1 MLVTKVIDKIEFL
14 PLNGSREFFMEAQ
27 EDHLRFNKIW
37 HDNERSERIAKH
49 GKILYSSKP
58 RHTNIKYFWVKDIV
72 N

>member
-58 RHTNIKYFWVKDIV
+58 
-72 N
+72 